1 MTVEEMTDTLSRLN
15 IAVHDS
21 RGDEINAT
29 CVAHEERTG
38 HIDHN
43 PSFWINADSGAFIC
57 FSCQWKGNLYT
68 LVSYVEG
75 IDFEQA
81 QSWVGTDSNML
92 ARFQRVTATHKEA
105 PRIAEPTI
113 ITESMLSAFIEVPD
127 YALKSRGLTKEAA
140 NRYGIR
146 WNRLDNNWVIPIRDP
161 QTHALLGWQEKG
173 YDRRF
178 FQNSTRVKKSD
189 ALFGYENY
197 KGGDMIVVES
207 PLDVVRLASL
217 GYTGVAIY
225 GSVVSDKQ
233 FKLIS
238 GADRVIFALDNDDA
252 GRTATSSV
260 IKECIAKHVE
270 AWFFDYKG
278 IDMKD
283 VGGMSRDEIELGL
296 NNARHIVRSTAW
308 AGAK

>member
-1 MTVEEMTDTLSRLN
+1 MTVDEMKDTLSRLN
-15 IAVHDS
+15 IEVHDS

-29 CVAHEERTG
+29 CAAHKERTG

-68 LVSYVEG
+68 LISYVEG
-75 IDFEQA
+75 IGVDQVD
-81 QSWVGTDSNML
+81 SWVKTDSNMMS
-92 ARFQRVTATHKEA
+92 RFQRVTSTHKET
-105 PRIAEPTI
+105 PRIEEPTI
-113 ITESMLSAFIEVPD
+113 VTESMLSAFIEVPEP
-127 YALKSRGLTKEAA
+127 ALKSRGLTAEAA
-140 NRYGIR
+140 KQYGIR
-146 WNRLDNNWVIPIRDP
+146 WNRLDNNWIIPIRDP
-161 QTHALLGWQEKG
+161 HTRALLGWQEKG

-178 FQNSTRVKKSD
+178 FKNSTRVKKSD

-225 GSVVSDKQ
+225 GASISEAQ

-238 GADRVIFALDNDDA
+238 GADRIIFALDNDDA
-252 GRTATSSV
+252 GRSASYEV
-260 IKECIAKHVE
+260 IKECIAKQVE
-270 AWFFDYKG
+270 AWFFNYDG

-283 VGGMSRDEIELGL
+283 VGGMSRSEIELGIS
-296 NNARHIVRSTAW
+296 NARHIARSTAW
-308 AGAK
+308 AGVK

>member
-1 MTVEEMTDTLSRLN
+1 MTLEEMKDTLSRLN

-75 IDFEQA
+75 IDPA
-81 QSWVGTDSNML
+81 QVDKWIGTDSNMS
-92 ARFQRVTATHKEA
+92 ARFQRLTSTHKEA
-105 PRIAEPTI
+105 PRIEEPTI

-127 YALKSRGLTKEAA
+127 AALKSRGLTLDAA
-140 NRYGIR
+140 NKYGIR
-146 WNRLDNNWVIPIRDP
+146 WNRLENNWIIPIRDP
-161 QTHALLGWQEKG
+161 QTNALLGWQEKG

-178 FQNSTRVKKSD
+178 FKNSVRVKKSE

-197 KGGDMIVVES
+197 NGGDLIVVES

-217 GYTGVAIY
+217 GYTGAAIY
-225 GSVVSDKQ
+225 GASVSETQ
-233 FKLIS
+233 LKLIS
-238 GADRVIFALDNDDA
+238 NADRIIFALDNDDA
-252 GRTATSSV
+252 GRLSTSKV
-260 IKECIAKHVE
+260 IKDCVNKHIE
-270 AWFFDYKG
+270 AWFFNYDG
-278 IDMKD
+278 IPMKD
-283 VGGMSRDEIELGL
+283 VGGMSRNEIELGIT
-296 NNARHIVRSTAW
+296 NARHIVRSTAW
-308 AGAK
+308 AGAR